1 VDNIAEL
8 RAVEKSFGDVRAV
21 SEMDLPVPRGAIM
34 GLLGPSGSG
43 KTSLIRLLLGVL
55 TPDRGQVSVFG
66 RNPQKLTARD
76 RERLGYSPQLL
87 YLYPGLTVS
96 ETMSFYASTY
106 GLPWFRGRRRRI
118 PGLLA
123 EVELLEAKNRLV
135 GSLSGGM
142 RKRLSVARA
151 LINDPELVFFDE
163 PTAGIDPILRQKMW
177 GYFRQL
183 ADRGKTLFVTT
194 HYAGE
199 AELCDQ
205 IALVVEGKL
214 IELGPP
220 VELRRRAF
228 GGDLIDI
235 VAPSWDPATL
245 AEIARFPGVDR
256 VHLVSHDTLRV
267 HVAEAAKEMPQLLD
281 ALHQR
286 DVNVTSV
293 AEQRPP
299 FDDVFAELVRRHES
313 EGGTA

>member
-1 VDNIAEL
+1 MDNIAEL

-21 SEMDLPVPRGAIM
+21 SEVSLPVPRGAIM

-55 TPDRGQVSVFG
+55 TPDRGQVEVFG
-66 RNPQKLTARD
+66 RDPRKLTARD

-87 YLYPGLTVS
+87 YLYPALSVS

-123 EVELLEAKNRLV
+123 EVDLLEAKNRLV

-183 ADRGKTLFVTT
+183 ADRGKTLFITT

-205 IALVVEGKL
+205 IALVADGKL
-214 IELGPP
+214 IELGSPI
-220 VELRRRAF
+220 ELRRRAL
-228 GGDLIDI
+228 GGDLVDI
-235 VAPSWDPATL
+235 VASQWEPSTL
-245 AEIARFPGVDR
+245 AEIARLPGVER
-256 VHLVSHDTLRV
+256 VQLVSHDTLRV
-267 HVAEAAKEMPQLLD
+267 HVAEAASEMPRLLD
-281 ALHQR
+281 ALNER
-286 DVNVTSV
+286 DVEVSSMT
-293 AEQRPP
+293 EQRPP
-299 FDDVFAELVRRHES
+299 FDDVFAELVRRHEGES
-313 EGGTA
+313 AA